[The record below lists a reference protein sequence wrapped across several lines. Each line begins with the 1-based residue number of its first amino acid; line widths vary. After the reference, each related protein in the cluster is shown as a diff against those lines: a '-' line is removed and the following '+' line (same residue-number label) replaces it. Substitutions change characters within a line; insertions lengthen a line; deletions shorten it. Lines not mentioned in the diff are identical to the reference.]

1 MYDIVLSGGIV
12 VDGTRTKPYT
22 ADIGIKDGRIA
33 LINSPNTL
41 NGAKVIDVSGKI
53 VSPGFIDIHTH
64 SDICPLLPKPFY
76 PLSSLYQGVT
86 TQIGGNCGISIVP
99 CYGEFK
105 KETLEYFKSSVAMEN
120 DDYTFDLESISDYS
134 NSIKKNPFISNIG
147 IIIGHSALR
156 GCIMGFGDRN
166 PTAEELTKL
175 ENLLDRELTR
185 GALGISLGLIYP
197 PSAFSTKDELVALSK
212 IVAKHNGILS
222 VHMRNE
228 GKYVFESVKE
238 MLEIAKL
245 SGVHLQLSHLKLIGK
260 SQWGA
265 AKKLL
270 KLINDAR
277 DNGINVTCDQYP
289 YHATSTLLNVLVP
302 KWAHDGGNEA
312 LIKNLHEKSQKLIDD
327 IAEEMEN
334 RGGGNCV
341 KVVSTQGNA
350 TELDGKT
357 IEEIAEIRNT
367 TEIDA
372 VIDMLIMCNGSTKAI
387 YFSLYEDDVIEILK
401 YMNIAIGSDGYALML
416 VIGVFSK
423 TNLPN
428 CFKLLSKGMAT
439 MSGTFFLFILMNVML
454 VYINYGG
461 GFDALG
467 NLFLSYVSETSRAL
481 VVILGTL
488 VGSFGINGG
497 AVAQLQVT
505 HDLFASA
512 VATTKVPIEVW
523 AIALICGSRVT
534 SSIYPGSNM
543 IAPMGL
549 ARSESIKAMLFGGWA
564 VSMVSILFIILWAL
578 VGMPIFFPT

>member
-1 MYDIVLSGGIV
+1 MYDVILSGGTVI
-12 VDGTRTKPYT
+12 DGTRTKPYT
-22 ADIGIKDGRIA
+22 ADIGIKGGKIVA
-33 LINSPNTL
+33 IKPPNTL
-41 NGAKVIDVSGKI
+41 NGTKVIDVSGKI

-76 PLSSLYQGVT
+76 PLSSLFQGVT

-134 NSIKKNPFISNIG
+134 DSVKKNPFISNIG
-147 IIIGHSALR
+147 ILIGHSALR

-166 PTAEELTKL
+166 PTAEELSKL

-185 GALGISLGLIYP
+185 GALGMSLGLIYP
-197 PSAFSTKDELVALSK
+197 PSAFSTKDELVALAK
-212 IVAKHNGILS
+212 VVAEHNGILS

-265 AKKLL
+265 SKNLL

-277 DNGINVTCDQYP
+277 DSGINVTCDQYP
-289 YHATSTLLNVLVP
+289 YHATSTLLNVLAP

-327 IAEEMEN
+327 IAEEMDN

-341 KVVSTQGNA
+341 KVVSTQGSA

-357 IEEIAEIRNT
+357 IESIAKIRNT
-367 TEIDA
+367 TEVDA
-372 VIDMLIMCNGSTKAI
+372 VIDMMIMCNGSTKAI
-387 YFSLYEDDVIEILK
+387 YFSLCEDDVIEILK
-401 YMNIAIGSDGYALML
+401 DMNIAIGSDGYAFDYNMKSNPHPRS
-416 VIGVFSK
+416 F
-423 TNLPN
+423 
-428 CFKLLSKGMAT
+428 
-439 MSGTFFLFILMNVML
+439 GTFPRFLRLVRELKLMPTE
-454 VYINYGG
+454 
-461 GFDALG
+461 DAI
-467 NLFLSYVSETSRAL
+467 YKITSLPAK
-481 VVILGTL
+481 ILGISDRGLIKEDYKADIT
-488 VGSFGINGG
+488 VFDNEKINDTSDFIKSPVKPEGIEHIIINGILSVENG
-497 AVAQLQVT
+497 V
-505 HDLFASA
+505 H
-512 VATTKVPIEVW
+512 
-523 AIALICGSRVT
+523 T
-534 SSIYPGSNM
+534 SSYAG
-543 IAPMGL
+543 
-549 ARSESIKAMLFGGWA
+549 E
-564 VSMVSILFIILWAL
+564 IILKK
-578 VGMPIFFPT
+578 